1 MALAL
6 AAERERDDAAE
17 AMGQGMYSLHAVIGQ
32 GSFGRIHLASW
43 RREDTEGLDGGPEAE
58 IRGYGRFRDE
68 AAAAPSSE
76 GGYRE
81 VSLTTVAAGIR
92 EALGMGGNEDTL
104 GARTRG
110 FWWRRQREFDSP
122 GGLSTSCH
130 GFPSTWEEEFEG
142 AGDGVK
148 VGGSGQPRLRALKSI
163 CKRKVTEKGLA
174 RHIQTVSDRLLTS
187 LLCFSVVL
195 YTGGGGVLICWLS
208 LSYNH

>member
-6 AAERERDDAAE
+6 AAERECDDAAE

-58 IRGYGRFRDE
+58 IRGGGHFRDE

-81 VSLTTVAAGIR
+81 VSLSTVAAGIR
-92 EALGMGGNEDTL
+92 EALGAGGVGDAL
-104 GARTRG
+104 GARTRA
-110 FWWRRQREFDSP
+110 FWWRRRQRGFDSP
-122 GGLSTSCH
+122 GALSISCH
-130 GFPSTWEEEFEG
+130 GFANTREEECDG
-142 AGDGVK
+142 AGGDGVE
-148 VGGSGQPRLRALKSI
+148 VGGPGQPRLRALKSI

-174 RHIQTVSDRLLTS
+174 RHIQTVSD
-187 LLCFSVVL
+187 
-195 YTGGGGVLICWLS
+195 
-208 LSYNH
+208 